1 MKTCKCRFIH
11 WAIMILGVALLI
23 CALID
28 LFIKPDFL
36 GVKHA
41 ISFVHAASSLF
52 LFAIASK
59 LICGCCKEG
68 QCDVDKKE
76 S

>member
-1 MKTCKCRFIH
+1 MKTCKCQCIH
-11 WAIMILGVALLI
+11 WSILILGVVLLI
-23 CALID
+23 CALLD
-28 LFIKPDFL
+28 LFFIPNLF

-41 ISFVHAASSLF
+41 ISFVHAASSFF

-59 LICGCCKEG
+59 SICGCCKEG
-68 QCDVDKKE
+68 QCSVDKKE